1 MKLGVFTPVFDN
13 LSFDEM
19 IAKAEKLGLQAVE
32 IGTGGNPGT
41 AHLKIDDLL
50 ASSEKRKE
58 YLAKLDA
65 HGLEISALSCHNN
78 PISPIKEVAQ
88 TADETLRKTIR
99 LAELMNVPVVNE
111 FSGISISALSC
122 HNNPISPIKEVAQ
135 TADETLRKTIRL
147 AELMN
152 VPVVN
157 EFSGISAGNDTDKGV
172 SWPTLP
178 WPTEY
183 TDVYNYQW
191 EKKLIPYWKD
201 INHVAENSGV
211 KIGIELHGGFLCHT
225 PYTMLKLREATGNA
239 IGCNLDPSHMWWQ
252 GIDPVAAIKIL
263 GKAGALHHFHAKD
276 TYLDQATG
284 NAIGCNLDPSHMW
297 WQGIDPVAA
306 IKILGKAGALH
317 HFHAKDTYLD
327 QDNINMYGLTDM
339 QPYSNVQTR
348 AWTFRSVGYGH
359 DLKTWSD
366 MMSALRLYGYDHVV
380 SIEHEDPLMSVDEGL
395 QAAVRNLQSVLIK
408 ETPGDMWWTGDTI

>member
-65 HGLEISALSCHNN
+65 HGLE
-78 PISPIKEVAQ
+78 
-88 TADETLRKTIR
+88 
-99 LAELMNVPVVNE
+99 
-111 FSGISISALSC
+111 ISALSC

-276 TYLDQATG
+276 TYLDQ
-284 NAIGCNLDPSHMW
+284 
-297 WQGIDPVAA
+297 
-306 IKILGKAGALH
+306 
-317 HFHAKDTYLD
+317 
-327 QDNINMYGLTDM
+327 DNINMYGLTDM